1 VLKDKIRKKLI
12 FLKKDMSQPNLYCQT
27 CDPSRSVSCD
37 ETWISPLKENQEKNH
52 EIQCPTNSMLMQEFE
67 KKNQTTK
74 SIKK

>member
-1 VLKDKIRKKLI
+1 MLKDKIRKKLI

-37 ETWISPLKENQEKNH
+37 ETWISPLKENH